1 VDSWSFILT
10 EANTIFVRF
19 FNIERKRWI
28 GKKMVYNYWEL
39 RELVSVVLFHMELI
53 QHFNLQRKV

>member
-1 VDSWSFILT
+1 VDSWPFILT
-10 EANTIFVRF
+10 EANTVFVRF
-19 FNIERKRWI
+19 FNIERKRRI

-39 RELVSVVLFHMELI
+39 RQLVPVVLFHMELI

>member
-39 RELVSVVLFHMELI
+39 RQLVSVVLFHMELI

>member
-1 VDSWSFILT
+1 VDSWSFILA
-10 EANTIFVRF
+10 EANTVFVRF

-28 GKKMVYNYWEL
+28 GKQMVYNYWEL
-39 RELVSVVLFHMELI
+39 RQLVSVVLFHMELI